1 MRIAAAHERIINM
14 STALEL
20 VHEIEKLTPP
30 ERVRVIDMV
39 IRDMVHPD
47 AEIESIWAEEATHR
61 WNAYKKGEIETIPY
75 ETVMSRYRGKS

>member
-1 MRIAAAHERIINM
+1 M

-47 AEIESIWAEEATHR
+47 AEIESIWAEEAAHR
-61 WNAYKKGEIETIPY
+61 WNAYKQGEIEPISY
-75 ETVMSRYRGKS
+75 ETVMSKYRGNP

>member
-1 MRIAAAHERIINM
+1 M

-20 VHEIEKLTPP
+20 VHEIEKLTLS

-47 AEIESIWAEEATHR
+47 AEIESIWAEEAGQR
-61 WNAYKKGEIETIPY
+61 WNAYKRGEVEPIPY